1 MTVSYLDELLAQ
13 DEKIKIVAHR
23 HILFLFVHTALYVI
37 GAIAVWILAGIA
49 YTQLSTGKTIVTLI
63 LLAASLIPIVIA
75 VYRFMSWRLEQYAIT
90 SYRILQV
97 EGIINKK
104 TFDSSLEKV
113 NDIQMTQGL
122 FGRLFGYGNIDII
135 TGSDVGINHLHGIA
149 EPFVFKRTLLEAK
162 LDLSDDDR
170 PRRIV
175 TGVSPASPSPSPQ
188 PAPPAPQATAT
199 AGNEAARLM
208 AALVDLRDSGVISAA
223 EYEERRN
230 QLLQQL

>member
-1 MTVSYLDELLAQ
+1 MSYLSELLAQ
-13 DEKIKIVAHR
+13 DEQIKVVAHR
-23 HILFLFVHTALYVI
+23 HILFLFVHTALYI
-37 GAIAVWILAGIA
+37 LGAIALWTLAGIA
-49 YTQLSTGKTIVTLI
+49 YAQLSTGKTILTLI
-63 LLAASLIPIVIA
+63 LLAASLIPIMIA
-75 VYRFMSWRLEQYAIT
+75 IYRFMSWRLEQYAIT

-97 EGIINKK
+97 EGIINKR

-113 NDIQMTQGL
+113 NDIQMTQGM

-162 LDLSDDDR
+162 LQLSDDDR
-170 PRRIV
+170 PRRVV
-175 TGVSPASPSPSPQ
+175 TGVSMASQSAAQQTTPPA
-188 PAPPAPQATAT
+188 APQATAT
-199 AGNEAARLM
+199 SGNEAARLM